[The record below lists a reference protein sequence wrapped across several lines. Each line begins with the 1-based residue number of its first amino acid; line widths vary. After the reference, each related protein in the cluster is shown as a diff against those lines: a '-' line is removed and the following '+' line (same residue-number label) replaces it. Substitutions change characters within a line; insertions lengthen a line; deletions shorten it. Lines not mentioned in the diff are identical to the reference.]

1 MALTNTHTPH
11 SAINVLDEWGN
22 NVRGSQRRPLKMITK
37 SKCLDRNK
45 PRERD
50 FQEAPM
56 QMDLGHVTASS
67 GDGGKLQVP
76 HVFRHV
82 LQRIAVCCR
91 VMQWLQRIA
100 VCCVRNCGLLQVP
113 HVVEH
118 FHIQTC
124 VAVCRRVLYS
134 AVIRM
139 PCAFSSVFA
148 VYCSVL

>member
-45 PRERD
+45 LRERD

-76 HVFRHV
+76 HVV
-82 LQRIAVCCR
+82 
-91 VMQWLQRIA
+91 
-100 VCCVRNCGLLQVP
+100 
-113 HVVEH
+113 
-118 FHIQTC
+118 
-124 VAVCRRVLYS
+124 RRVALTPS
-134 AVIRM
+134 RV
-139 PCAFSSVFA
+139 FSTWKA
-148 VYCSVL
+148 HWLGDCLRCKKGI